1 MLSSEA
7 QHHASIGRP
16 SGPSEDGDAVGKKG
30 REEKLSLGLEG
41 SALQAVQA
49 WSRTEG
55 SGCRRIKR
63 IESEPGAPW

>member
-16 SGPSEDGDAVGKKG
+16 SGPGEDGDAVGEKG
-30 REEKLSLGLEG
+30 REEMLSLGLEG

-49 WSRTEG
+49 WSRTDR
-55 SGCRRIKR
+55 SGCLRSERIKC
-63 IESEPGAPW
+63 EPGAPR